1 MNGGAARA
9 PHDGGS
15 AAYLRQFLSP
25 QKYPDQVL
33 TPEVL
38 PREPA
43 KHDATGAPSRYGP
56 NNDHPHHKAFANP
69 YIRQLTADRDAT
81 SLERDLEHLKVNHN
95 PAGGLVSHF
104 AR

>member
-1 MNGGAARA
+1 M
-9 PHDGGS
+9 
-15 AAYLRQFLSP
+15 SP

-38 PREPA
+38 PREAA
-43 KHDATGAPSRYGP
+43 KHDAAGPPSRYVTS
-56 NNDHPHHKAFANP
+56 NDDQRHKTFANP
-69 YIRQLTADRDAT
+69 YIRQLTADREAT

-95 PAGGLVSHF
+95 PAGGLVSNF